1 MLFQSGM
8 GSEAALHDL
17 EVENSH
23 SSENRLPSLMMEKA
37 MLKILRDLR
46 KRLHI
51 KRLPS
56 LQIMTMACRDDMVVR
71 MRKVLAI
78 PQSLNRK
85 VGTRTSVLKLVLS
98 VQIMTCSNSFQI
110 KTFTE

>member
-1 MLFQSGM
+1 
-8 GSEAALHDL
+8 
-17 EVENSH
+17 
-23 SSENRLPSLMMEKA
+23 
-37 MLKILRDLR
+37 
-46 KRLHI
+46 
-51 KRLPS
+51 
-56 LQIMTMACRDDMVVR
+56 MTMACRDDMVVR

-110 KTFTE
+110 KTFT

>member
-8 GSEAALHDL
+8 GSGAALHDL

-23 SSENRLPSLMMEKA
+23 SLDNRLPSLMMGKA

-51 KRLPS
+51 KRKRYKKITESANNDHGLP
-56 LQIMTMACRDDMVVR
+56 R
-71 MRKVLAI
+71 
-78 PQSLNRK
+78 
-85 VGTRTSVLKLVLS
+85 
-98 VQIMTCSNSFQI
+98 
-110 KTFTE
+110 

>member
-8 GSEAALHDL
+8 GFEAALHDL

-23 SSENRLPSLMMEKA
+23 SLDNRLLPSLMMGKA
-37 MLKILRDLR
+37 MLKIVRDLR

-56 LQIMTMACRDDMVVR
+56 LQIMTMALPGMIWLCACVR
-71 MRKVLAI
+71 YWLYR
-78 PQSLNRK
+78 R
-85 VGTRTSVLKLVLS
+85 VGKCASVLKLVLF

-110 KTFTE
+110 N